1 MSTATGAPEQ
11 ARAGRG
17 GPASWPGRAAG
28 RVAGWPPGAVTL
40 LGVLAWAA
48 ALAAVEPL
56 VRGYLTSPPDQR
68 MVDLNVY
75 RTGGLSVL
83 QGQPLY
89 SVFTQPPQLLP
100 FTYPPPALLPWP
112 VAQLAWVPVIYGPLA
127 AVIWFAFAPLLRRAG
142 RRRMQAVVFAVLFAA
157 CAYLFPLRDEMRF
170 GQVDMVLLAMAMAD
184 CAGTAGRAPRWPRGA
199 LVGLATAI
207 KLVPGVF
214 IVYLWLSGRRRAAV
228 TAAIV
233 ALAWT
238 LGAWL
243 VLPQDSMTYWTSV
256 IFQSGRLGSNAG
268 TSNQSLRGILLRE
281 FLPGPA
287 PGLVWAGLAL
297 AVAVAGFAVVS
308 RLARES
314 RPMEAIAVTALLG
327 VLLSP
332 VSWIHHFLVVVVVI
346 GAILADG
353 RSPRRTAIAAG
364 TAVFFA
370 LTVPWA
376 GQGLLGTHGVPVQA
390 ARVVQDAF
398 GLAALALLV
407 VIAWLPAAAQ
417 PRRVPGE
424 EDPGGPR
431 TSPGLA
437 LCGLCRMP
445 TWARRAPSPRRR
457 CAPSTLTPN
466 HCPAR
471 LSRLP

>member
-1 MSTATGAPEQ
+1 
-11 ARAGRG
+11 
-17 GPASWPGRAAG
+17 
-28 RVAGWPPGAVTL
+28 
-40 LGVLAWAA
+40 
-48 ALAAVEPL
+48 
-56 VRGYLTSPPDQR
+56 
-68 MVDLNVY
+68 
-75 RTGGLSVL
+75 
-83 QGQPLY
+83 
-89 SVFTQPPQLLP
+89 
-100 FTYPPPALLPWP
+100 
-112 VAQLAWVPVIYGPLA
+112 
-127 AVIWFAFAPLLRRAG
+127 
-142 RRRMQAVVFAVLFAA
+142 
-157 CAYLFPLRDEMRF
+157 
-170 GQVDMVLLAMAMAD
+170 
-184 CAGTAGRAPRWPRGA
+184 
-199 LVGLATAI
+199 VGLATAI

-370 LTVPWA
+370 LTCRCRRPGSCRTPSASPPWRCLWSSPGCPLRPSRDGSQVRKIREA
-376 GQGLLGTHGVPVQA
+376 RAPRRDWHYVGYAVCLPGPGGHLLRGGA
-390 ARVVQDAF
+390 AR
-398 GLAALALLV
+398 
-407 VIAWLPAAAQ
+407 
-417 PRRVPGE
+417 RRP
-424 EDPGGPR
+424 
-431 TSPGLA
+431 
-437 LCGLCRMP
+437 
-445 TWARRAPSPRRR
+445 
-457 CAPSTLTPN
+457 
-466 HCPAR
+466 
-471 LSRLP
+471 